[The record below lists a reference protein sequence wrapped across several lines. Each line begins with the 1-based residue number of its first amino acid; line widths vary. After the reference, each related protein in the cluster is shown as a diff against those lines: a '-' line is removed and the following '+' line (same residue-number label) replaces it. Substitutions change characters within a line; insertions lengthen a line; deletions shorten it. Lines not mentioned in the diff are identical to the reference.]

1 METLMF
7 TKTAY
12 ALIGILLLS
21 SVPATA
27 MEEGAASA
35 YALPRSSET
44 YAAGNPSRFVSG
56 TEAYASAGR
65 SGVSRNRVIRQQPQ
79 NVRPF
84 THQEKLWFRTAQGYD
99 DKF

>member
-12 ALIGILLLS
+12 ALIGVLLLS

-35 YALPRSSET
+35 YAIPRSVEAH
-44 YAAGNPSRFVSG
+44 AAGNPSRFVSG

-65 SGVSRNRVIRQQPQ
+65 NGVSRNRVSRQQPR

-84 THQEKLWFRTAQGYD
+84 TQEEKLWFRTAQGYE

>member
-1 METLMF
+1 MF

-12 ALIGILLLS
+12 ALIAVLLLS
-21 SVPATA
+21 SAPATA

-35 YALPRSSET
+35 YAIPRNVEAP
-44 YAAGNPSRFVSG
+44 AAGNQGRFVSG

-65 SGVSRNRVIRQQPQ
+65 NGVSRQRHQ

-84 THQEKLWFRTAQGYD
+84 TQEEQVWFRAAQGYE

>member
-1 METLMF
+1 MF

-12 ALIGILLLS
+12 ALIAVLLLS
-21 SVPATA
+21 FAPAKA

-35 YALPRSSET
+35 YAIPRTE
-44 YAAGNPSRFVSG
+44 AHGPANQSRFVSG
-56 TEAYASAGR
+56 MQAYASAGR
-65 SGVSRNRVIRQQPQ
+65 NDVIRPQPR

-84 THQEKLWFRTAQGYD
+84 TDEERLWFRTAQGYE

>member
-1 METLMF
+1 MF

-12 ALIGILLLS
+12 ALIAVLLLS
-21 SVPATA
+21 SAPATA

-35 YALPRSSET
+35 YAIPRST
-44 YAAGNPSRFVSG
+44 DAHAAGNQSRFVGG
-56 TEAYASAGR
+56 TQAYASAR
-65 SGVSRNRVIRQQPQ
+65 RNHVIRQQPR

-84 THQEKLWFRTAQGYD
+84 TKEEKLWFRTAQGYE